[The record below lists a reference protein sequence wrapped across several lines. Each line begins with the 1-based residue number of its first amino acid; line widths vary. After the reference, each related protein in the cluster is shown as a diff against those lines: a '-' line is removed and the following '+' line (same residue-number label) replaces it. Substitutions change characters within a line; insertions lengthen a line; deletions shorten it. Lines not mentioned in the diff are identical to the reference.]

1 MLNTL
6 TRMPEKGTRPESGE
20 MALAAALRAA
30 LAAGL
35 LVLLARARMALG
47 LAPFALA
54 LFAAGLY
61 GRVHPAALVAGC
73 ALGALRFPL
82 WETDV
87 LFACGCAIILLGALL
102 LERFAE
108 RARLDEGA
116 ACALL
121 AGLVSEAEAR
131 GHMRLP
137 PWPC

>member
-6 TRMPEKGTRPESGE
+6 TRMPGKGTRPESRG

-35 LVLLARARMALG
+35 LVLLARARMTLG

-87 LFACGCAIILLGALL
+87 LFACGCFWARSSSTA
-102 LERFAE
+102 RR
-108 RARLDEGA
+108 RARAWTKGR
-116 ACALL
+116 CARCFP
-121 AGLVSEAEAR
+121 GWGRCCR
-131 GHMRLP
+131 GWRRRD
-137 PWPC
+137 WNRGRR

>member
-35 LVLLARARMALG
+35 LVLLARARMTLG

-61 GRVHPAALVAGC
+61 GRVHPAALLAGC
-73 ALGALRFPL
+73 VLGALRFPL

-87 LFACGCAIILLGALL
+87 LFACGCAIILLGSASPNAPGWT
-102 LERFAE
+102 RGPP
-108 RARLDEGA
+108 ARCWPGWGR
-116 ACALL
+116 CC
-121 AGLVSEAEAR
+121 R
-131 GHMRLP
+131 GWRRRD
-137 PWPC
+137 WNRGRR